1 MAFRLISRP
10 DPAPKEFLV
19 TDGEAIKYGQCVKFA
34 NGRITAAGPTDAVAG
49 VAQHDAGLG
58 TNKTTVKVILVDPE
72 QDWEVEYIGT
82 PAAGFVVGANAVA
95 LNAANNPTGAVAG
108 IYIDAATVTG
118 GPCSVVKID
127 AAAKTAVVKFKNRQL
142 T

>member
-1 MAFRLISRP
+1 MPFKLISRP

-19 TDGEAIKYGQCVKFA
+19 TNNEAIKYGQCVKFV
-34 NGRITAAGPTDAVAG
+34 NGRVTAAGPTDAVAG
-49 VAQHDAGLG
+49 VAQHDVEAG
-58 TNKTTVKVILVDPE
+58 TNKTVKVILVDPE

-95 LNAANNPTGAVAG
+95 LNAADNPTGAVAG
-108 IYIDAATVTG
+108 IYLDAATVTG
-118 GPCSVVKID
+118 GPCAVVKID
-127 AAAKTAVVKFKNRQL
+127 SAAKKAVVKFKNRQL

>member
-1 MAFRLISRP
+1 MPFKLISRP

-19 TDGEAIKYGQCVKFA
+19 TDNVAIKYGQAVKFV

-49 VAQHDAGLG
+49 IAQHDVEAGTG
-58 TNKTTVKVILVDPE
+58 KTCKVILVDPE

-82 PAAGFVVGANAVA
+82 PAAGFVVGCSSAA
-95 LNAANNPTGAVAG
+95 LNAANNPTGAPAG
-108 IYIDAATVTG
+108 IYVDAANVTG

-127 AAAKTAVVKFKNRQL
+127 SAAKKAVVKFKNRQL

>member
-1 MAFRLISRP
+1 MPFKLISRP

-19 TDGEAIKYGQCVKFA
+19 TNNEAIKYGQCVKFA
-34 NGRITAAGPTDAVAG
+34 NGRVTAAGPTDAVAG
-49 VAQHDAGLG
+49 VAQHDVVAG
-58 TNKTTVKVILVDPE
+58 TDKTCKVILVDPE

-108 IYIDAATVTG
+108 IYLNAATVTG
-118 GPCSVVKID
+118 GPCSVVKVD
-127 AAAKTAVVKFKNRQL
+127 TAAKKAVVKFKNRQL